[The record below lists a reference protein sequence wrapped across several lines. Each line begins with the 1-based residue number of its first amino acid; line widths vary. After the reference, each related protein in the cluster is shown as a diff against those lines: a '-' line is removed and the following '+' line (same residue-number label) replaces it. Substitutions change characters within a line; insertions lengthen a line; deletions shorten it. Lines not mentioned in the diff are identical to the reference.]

1 MLSLGLINTITHPT
15 RESNNSISLIDNI
28 FISASLSY
36 ISGIF
41 DWDISDHYA
50 VFAFIPN
57 IFDKNNRIDNISY
70 RLINETTL
78 SNFRNLIATVDFS
91 SVLQTD
97 NLDYAINM
105 LDAIILE
112 CYNPHCPI
120 ITKKKF
126 KKRQKNRG

>member
-1 MLSLGLINTITHPT
+1 M
-15 RESNNSISLIDNI
+15 IDNI

-57 IFDKNNRIDNISY
+57 IFDNNSRIDNISY

-78 SNFRNLIATVDFS
+78 SNFSNLIATVDFS

-97 NLDYAINM
+97 N
-105 LDAIILE
+105 
-112 CYNPHCPI
+112 
-120 ITKKKF
+120 
-126 KKRQKNRG
+126 